1 MNGQAK
7 GGSWIIRVSAIFALL
22 TLLGAMAVSLY
33 LLVDPH
39 NRAQQEDELQALHR
53 QLDDVNRRIEQLQQP
68 VQPSDKAAAAAF
80 ERDLKQHELLL
91 TELRSERG
99 QAEDRIKYASDLLKE
114 VKETEDRTR
123 SAAAS
128 FLGIFGALAA
138 LLLGQN
144 YWQFR
149 GWKEAADQ
157 SLEEIKGVQP
167 DIDIIRATRRTLENR
182 LPKYIQDVQ
191 HDLVELKLSAGP
203 AVAKMHEI
211 DHLAYLSNTE
221 MRFKEK
227 RTADEATQYLLSLL
241 EAARGHVFQKT
252 YYGAGYRLQ
261 EFFHIMQQHP
271 DAVTSSDKAKA
282 HSTRA
287 FVYYKLLAQ
296 ISSAPSWIRDL
307 RSGEADQL
315 RQLAFA
321 ELKKAQE
328 CDGNWARS
336 YFVEALLYSRQYV
349 PERVKGQQKDDMF
362 LEGQRKA
369 ILIYQGL
376 ITRGAATLET
386 GVWQNL
392 ACCLKR
398 VADISGQKSDYES
411 FKTELN
417 KFPTDQQV
425 RQASVESGRP
435 ETEEVFVW
443 QSTLQDEELFGKVD
457 KINRDDYRSFWEGL
471 LDNKVKLR
479 KWRDDLA
486 EIKKTAG
493 SKMTGWVL

>member
-1 MNGQAK
+1 
-7 GGSWIIRVSAIFALL
+7 
-22 TLLGAMAVSLY
+22 
-33 LLVDPH
+33 
-39 NRAQQEDELQALHR
+39 
-53 QLDDVNRRIEQLQQP
+53 
-68 VQPSDKAAAAAF
+68 
-80 ERDLKQHELLL
+80 
-91 TELRSERG
+91 
-99 QAEDRIKYASDLLKE
+99 
-114 VKETEDRTR
+114 
-123 SAAAS
+123 
-128 FLGIFGALAA
+128 
-138 LLLGQN
+138 
-144 YWQFR
+144 
-149 GWKEAADQ
+149 
-157 SLEEIKGVQP
+157 
-167 DIDIIRATRRTLENR
+167 
-182 LPKYIQDVQ
+182 
-191 HDLVELKLSAGP
+191 
-203 AVAKMHEI
+203 
-211 DHLAYLSNTE
+211 
-221 MRFKEK
+221 
-227 RTADEATQYLLSLL
+227 
-241 EAARGHVFQKT
+241 
-252 YYGAGYRLQ
+252 
-261 EFFHIMQQHP
+261 MQQHP